1 MRRGLKCVCRLF
13 FVVLA
18 LSLQAAPCTASPTVE
33 AGGAVPVLR
42 LRVTDA
48 DGGTRLLLPLGNGST
63 FAIRY
68 IHSVARTP
76 VEDWFAVSDGCLY
89 LEKTVYQDFG
99 AGLPHM
105 PEGGQRMTT
114 ADGHVI
120 ISGFHRALPRFDLRV
135 GRIARHTL
143 ILPDAGGW
151 RELPLD
157 RLAAPGSA
165 LTFRMDDGR
174 RSR

>member
-1 MRRGLKCVCRLF
+1 MRRGLKCLCRLF
-13 FVVLA
+13 CAVLA
-18 LSLQAAPCTASPTVE
+18 LSLQTAPVSASPVAPTGE
-33 AGGAVPVLR
+33 AVPVLR

-48 DGGTRLLLPLGNGST
+48 GGQTRILLPLGNGST

-76 VEDWFAVSDGCLY
+76 VEDWFAVNDNCLY

-114 ADGHVI
+114 AGGHVI

-151 RELPLD
+151 REVPLD
-157 RLAAPGSA
+157 RVAPPGSA

-174 RSR
+174 